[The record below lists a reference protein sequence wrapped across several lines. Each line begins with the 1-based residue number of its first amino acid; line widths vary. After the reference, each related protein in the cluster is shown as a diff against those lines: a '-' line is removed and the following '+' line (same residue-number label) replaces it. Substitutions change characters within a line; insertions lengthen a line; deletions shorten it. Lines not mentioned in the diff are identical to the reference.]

1 MRTMLFAAILQLSA
15 LMLTAQTEI
24 KGKVVDDKGMPLAGA
39 TVMLNHKDGQY
50 TDAEG
55 FFRFL
60 RFTGSKAEITVSFIG
75 YEPETKT
82 VGIPTANVI
91 FQLQKSNH
99 WLNEVTVSSTQATA
113 QSPVAYNNV
122 SRKQLNQNNL
132 GQDVPYLLSFTPSF
146 VATSDAGTGVGYT
159 GFRIRG
165 TDASRINVT
174 INGIPYND
182 ADEQG
187 TYWVD
192 IPDIASSLENIQV
205 QRGVGT
211 STNGAGAFGANINL
225 QTEKPSLKPTGEVDL
240 SYGSFNT
247 FKGNVKVSSGLINH
261 HWAIDSRF
269 SSISSNGY
277 IDRATARL
285 YSYFL
290 QAGYYNA
297 NTTVKL
303 ITFGGSEK
311 TYHAWNGV
319 PADSLATHRTYNPCG
334 FMGFDAN
341 GKALY
346 YKNQTDNYLQTTYQ
360 LIGIHRFSDK
370 FSMNAALHYTP
381 GSGYY
386 EEYKQNQVLAQYGL
400 MPFNVNGT
408 EITNS
413 DLVRQQW
420 MTTQFAGGVFSLN
433 YQTEKLTAQ
442 LGGALNDYWGVHYG
456 QVTWVKNY
464 LGNLLPDWPYY
475 RNHVNKW
482 DGNFYLKLNY
492 DILSKLNIYTDLQ
505 YRQVHYSLYGQNE
518 NWDDALNA
526 MQPLNVDQMFHF
538 FNPKV
543 GLMFRPSAHHRL
555 FVSFAVAHREPA
567 RTNYTDATAGEWPTH
582 ETLYDTEIGYKYDL
596 PWVSLGINGYYMN
609 YKNQLVLTG
618 KINDIG
624 EALTTNM
631 PKSYRTGIE
640 LTWAI
645 KPVSS
650 LQWNAALTL
659 SQNRIDNYTEY
670 VDVYTG
676 SDWAWNRQ
684 ISNYLG
690 NVPIAFSPSVIGNS
704 VLSFIKHGFEADLET
719 HWIGKQYIDNTGS
732 NERSLNAYCFNNIR
746 LSYLFPIKGLQKV
759 QLSLLLNNVLNAMY
773 ISNAWT
779 YSYYYQASTSDPL
792 TRYNDFGYFPQAG
805 FNCLIGLS
813 VKF

>member
-1 MRTMLFAAILQLSA
+1 MRTIIFAAILQFCA
-15 LMLTAQTEI
+15 LTLTAQTTV
-24 KGKVVDDKGMPLAGA
+24 KGKVMDEQGMPLAGA

-55 FFRFL
+55 FFHFSKV
-60 RFTGSKAEITVSFIG
+60 TGNKVEVTVSFIG
-75 YEPETKT
+75 YKTETRT
-82 VGIPTANVI
+82 VPIPADVI
-91 FQLQKSNH
+91 FHLQKSNH

-113 QSPVAYNNV
+113 QSPVAYTNV
-122 SRKQLNQNNL
+122 TKKQLNQNNL

-159 GFRIRG
+159 DFRIRG

-225 QTEKPSLKPTGEVDL
+225 QTEKPSVKPTGEVDL

-297 NTTVKL
+297 NTTIKL
-303 ITFGGSEK
+303 VTFGGSEK
-311 TYHAWNGV
+311 TYHAWDGV

-341 GKALY
+341 GKPLY

-370 FSMNAALHYTP
+370 LSMNAALHYTP

-400 MPFNVNGT
+400 IPFNVNGT
-408 EITNS
+408 EFTNS

-456 QVTWVKNY
+456 QVIWVKNY
-464 LGNLLPDWPYY
+464 VGTLLPDWQYY
-475 RNHVNKW
+475 RNNVNKW
-482 DGNFYLKLNY
+482 DGNIYLKLNY
-492 DILSKLNIYTDLQ
+492 NILSTLNIYTDLQ

-518 NWDDALNA
+518 HWDDALNA
-526 MQPLNVDQMFHF
+526 MQPLDVDQMFHF
-538 FNPKV
+538 FNPKI
-543 GLMFRPSAHHRL
+543 GLMYRPSSHHQL
-555 FVSFAVAHREPA
+555 FASFAVAHREPA
-567 RTNYTDATAGEWPTH
+567 RTNYTEATSGEWPTD

-596 PWVSLGINGYYMN
+596 PWASFGINGYYMN

-624 EALTTNM
+624 EALTTNI

-640 LTWAI
+640 LTWAL
-645 KPVSS
+645 KPISN
-650 LQWNAALTL
+650 LHWNAALTF
-659 SQNRIDNYTEY
+659 SKNQIDNYTEY

-676 SDWAWNRQ
+676 SDWTWSGQTANH
-684 ISNYLG
+684 LG

-704 VLSFIKHGFEADLET
+704 ILAFVKNKFEADLET

-732 NERSLNAYCFNNIR
+732 NDRALTGYCVNNIR
-746 LSYLFPIKGLQKV
+746 LRYQIPVKGLQ
-759 QLSLLLNNVLNAMY
+759 QLQVSLLLNNLLNTQY

-779 YSYYYQASTSDPL
+779 YSYYYQASSGDPM

-805 FNCLIGLS
+805 FNILAGFS